1 MKNFIFFFFLYFLC
15 ACSESMDPDSYHLIF
30 YNREIYDSTSVA
42 YFSKLV
48 DDDDSSAIYS
58 YFTKHGNSSVDSGDR
73 YYGRSLLQYAIF
85 NGKYKAF
92 CALLKSGANPNY
104 TSYIGTNPLYNAVR
118 YRKRWTLSPDSR
130 YVSELLDYG
139 ADPDTV
145 TCTDDS
151 TSCFCPVVDA
161 DCLDYLRVLIE
172 KGGANP
178 NVQYKGRSAL
188 SNAIIQGRM
197 DMVYYLVCKCNA
209 DMNLTW
215 SNGYLTEGALIP
227 RRIVPL
233 VLLLQETDVETK
245 RDSILKKKVLD
256 YYDKYQRNDS
266 IELKEIIIP
275 VSEEERMRAKKE
287 FEEEEKGIRKKK
299 KRVIYL

>member
-1 MKNFIFFFFLYFLC
+1 MKNYPFLILVLIASSCY
-15 ACSESMDPDSYHLIF
+15 DSGNHRKTF
-30 YNREIYDSTSVA
+30 YERDVFDSTSVEVL
-42 YFSKLV
+42 SKYV
-48 DDDDSSAIYS
+48 DRDDFEA
-58 YFTKHGNSSVDSGDR
+58 VDQYIRTHKNLDIDTGDR
-73 YYGRSLLQYAIF
+73 IFNCSLLDYAIF
-85 NGKYKAF
+85 NGKYDAF
-92 CALLKSGANPNY
+92 RALLNHGANPNH
-104 TSYIGTNPLYNAVR
+104 TSSIGENPLYFAVR

-151 TSCFCPVVDA
+151 SSFFCPVVDA

-178 NVQYKGRSAL
+178 DVQYKGRSAL

-209 DMNLTW
+209 DMNLTYDD
-215 SNGYLTEGALIP
+215 SYLTEGDLTP

-233 VLLLQETDVETK
+233 VLLLQETDVESK
-245 RDSILKKKVLD
+245 RDSLLKQKVLD

-266 IELKEIIIP
+266 VELKEIIIP